1 MADNERDYKYPNI
14 PPFPPHAWGGPL
26 PPPSGP
32 WGPDDFFLNYRG
44 RYSQFWRMRFGLIP
58 ELPTSF
64 DNANDI
70 YELLAWLQRGF
81 KALLDDFANL
91 ELEYEEFKNAIVEMM
106 EVLIPQLFREFI
118 HSKEFKDRIYDII
131 WNWWNDYQEDR
142 IRDIEERLEQ
152 LENIM
157 FDTNYK
163 LLTEG
168 TDYVLT
174 FFNSYYTRAGHPLK
188 IYCLDSKD
196 RYVFKFVCDGL
207 ENDDITRC
215 MQNHGTTPENP
226 GDPNDDMYFNKS
238 LIFGLKFIGD
248 YENVDVSVDS
258 SEDVY
263 STAIGMFNCRPLNY
277 PTDPIIQASWEPK
290 FRIFSNYLFY
300 PNNQTYDL
308 VCTLRSVADG
318 WNTQYKTY
326 VPVGKYNLTWGTF
339 VYSQQFLK
347 EN

>member
-1 MADNERDYKYPNI
+1 MADNEKDYEYPNI

-32 WGPDDFFLNYRG
+32 WGPDDFFLRYRG

-91 ELEYEEFKNAIVEMM
+91 ELEYEEFKNAIIEMM

-118 HSKEFKDRIYDII
+118 HSNEFKDRIYDIV

-142 IRDIEERLEQ
+142 IRDIEERIKQ
-152 LENIM
+152 LEDIV

-163 LLTEG
+163 LLEENV
-168 TDYVLT
+168 DYIILWA
-174 FFNSYYTRAGHPLK
+174 NGYYQRPERPLK

-207 ENDDITRC
+207 ENDDITTC
-215 MQNHGTTPENP
+215 YQNHGTTPENP
-226 GDPNDDMYFNKS
+226 GDPSSDMYFSKS
-238 LIFGLKFIGD
+238 IIFAVDFIGD
-248 YENVDVSVDS
+248 YENINLSIDA

-263 STAIGMFNCRPLNY
+263 SSAIGMFNCMPIDNN
-277 PTDPIIQASWEPK
+277 DPRIQASWEPK
-290 FRIFSNYLFY
+290 FRVFSNYQFG
-300 PNNQTYDL
+300 PNTHDL
-308 VCTLRSVADG
+308 VFTLRSVADG
-318 WNTQYKTY
+318 WNTQYARY
-326 VPVGKYNLTWGTF
+326 VPANQYKLTYGTF

-347 EN
+347 EGN